1 MAMPPSGLM
10 DHYWQIVQKS
20 KGVIVVLKDSPEN
33 ILKRISFYD
42 IDSRPME
49 KNLTEEEKDKYL
61 TEIKKDIAYFGIT
74 YSKADITVDIKGLGP
89 NKSANRVKDSLTQFK
104 KK

>member
-1 MAMPPSGLM
+1 MPPSGLM
-10 DHYWQIVQKS
+10 DHYWRIVQKS

-49 KNLTEEEKDKYL
+49 KNLTEKEKGLYL
-61 TEIKKDIAYFGIT
+61 TGIKEDIVYFEVS
-74 YSKADITVDIKGLGP
+74 YSKADITVDIVGLGP
-89 NKSANRVKDSLTQFK
+89 DKSANRVKEFLTQFK